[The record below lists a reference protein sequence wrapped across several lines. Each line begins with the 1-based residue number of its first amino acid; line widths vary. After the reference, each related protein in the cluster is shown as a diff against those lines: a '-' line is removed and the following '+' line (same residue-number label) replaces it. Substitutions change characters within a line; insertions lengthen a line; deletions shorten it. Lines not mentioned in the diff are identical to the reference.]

1 MYFSKKPKNM
11 RHEIDQSGKVEE
23 TSQNTV
29 VAVSN
34 SRNFAVII
42 TAREKRKL
50 QEHFRRNGIPSLF
63 VYITFASLLIEVI
76 KHTGAGVSTN
86 ILIDTEYPGHE
97 KTIIKMVG
105 RAINTDTI
113 CLSWGFVG
121 KKSKAHDLAYKVF
134 TGKVKANVNVKSEKI
149 WKMAKRIAG
158 ENLNP
163 RLKREN
169 RNPARLK

>member
-1 MYFSKKPKNM
+1 M
-11 RHEIDQSGKVEE
+11 RYEIDQSGKVEE

-29 VAVSN
+29 IALSN
-34 SRNFAVII
+34 SKNFSVMI

-50 QEHFRRNGIPSLF
+50 QEYFRRNGTPKLF
-63 VYITFASLLIEVI
+63 VYITFTTLLIEVI
-76 KHTGAGVSTN
+76 KHAGFKVSVN

-97 KTIIKMVG
+97 KPITKMLH
-105 RAINTDTI
+105 RFIDTDTV

-121 KKSKAHDLAYKVF
+121 RGSKSHDLAIKVF
-134 TGKVKANVNVKSEKI
+134 KGKLKANENLKAEKV
-149 WKMAKRIAG
+149 WKMAKRLAG

-163 RLKREN
+163 RLKRGN